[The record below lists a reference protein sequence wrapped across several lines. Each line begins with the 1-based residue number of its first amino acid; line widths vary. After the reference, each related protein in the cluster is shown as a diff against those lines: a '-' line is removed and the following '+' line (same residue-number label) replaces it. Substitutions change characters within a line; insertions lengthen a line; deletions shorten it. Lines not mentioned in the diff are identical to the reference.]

1 MRLIRERKAVSTLIV
16 ILLILCSLIIGGLTS
31 YVWVLSNYYLEPENK
46 VQLTIT
52 DLNFAV
58 DHANY
63 FYMTVMNPSHSPSGT
78 NITQIYYT
86 VEGESNYHNVSVT
99 EPETMPIRIERGT
112 TKTLKC
118 MTSWGEFAGKNITV
132 HIVPLEGSGS
142 SLSAQT
148 KFVKLDIG
156 TRFNATDSAKYFN
169 VTVMNHEN
177 SAINLTLIN
186 VYFNYYTLIP
196 HENISISLPKTL
208 ENGTLVSFD
217 CIYNWNNTIDPTILV
232 ETAQG
237 YIAYVT
243 ANVSATANVAIMTPL
258 AFNESDP
265 SEFNVT
271 VANFADSSTS
281 VDITSFDLTYD
292 NGTQYHISSA
302 YTSPSLPYRLN
313 INSTGTIA
321 CKWNWTNYRDRNVT
335 ITANTKQ
342 GFVVPSK
349 TVKTPSPVIFK
360 IVAVDFNVTAS
371 GFFLVNVTN
380 MPSSTKSINVTQ
392 INLNS
397 NVTSFQPQNILVGV
411 GETLQFN
418 CTFDWTSLKG
428 TTATVTVYI
437 ADGLLQANST
447 ALPSVDLQLSEA
459 IVFGTTPEGFKYV
472 NITILN
478 SAFSTREVTITQILF
493 KTENRTDSIDGTTS
507 NPQFAPTGYAL
518 SAGSSITMACI
529 WNWTPYVGEDVTITV
544 QTADGLTASRT
555 FNIPSPPP

>member
-1 MRLIRERKAVSTLIV
+1 MRLTREKRAISTLIV

-46 VQLTIT
+46 IQLSII
-52 DLNFAV
+52 DLNFAA
-58 DHANY
+58 DHADY
-63 FYMTVMNPSHSPSGT
+63 FYMTIMNPSHSPSGA

-86 VEGESNYHNVSVT
+86 IEGESNYHNVSTT
-99 EPETMPIRIERGT
+99 EPESMPIRIERGT
-112 TKTLKC
+112 TKTVKC
-118 MTSWGEFAGKNITV
+118 KTGWGEFAGKNITV
-132 HIVPLEGSGS
+132 HVVPLDGSGA
-142 SLSAQT
+142 SLSATT
-148 KFVKLDIG
+148 KFVKLDVG
-156 TRFNATDSAKYFN
+156 TLFNATDSSKYFN
-169 VTVMNHEN
+169 VTVKNHED
-177 SAINLTLIN
+177 SAINLTMIN

-196 HENISISLPKTL
+196 HENISIVLPKTFS
-208 ENGTLVSFD
+208 NGTLVSFD
-217 CIYNWNNTIDPTILV
+217 CTYDWSNTVNPTVLV

-243 ANVSATANVAIMTPL
+243 ANVSATANLAIRTPL

-265 SEFNVT
+265 TEFNVT
-271 VANFADSSTS
+271 VANLADSSTS
-281 VDITSFDLTYD
+281 VNITSFDLTYD

-302 YTSPSLPYRLN
+302 YTSPSLPYKLD
-313 INSTGTIA
+313 INSTGTIT

-335 ITANTKQ
+335 ITAYTKQ
-342 GFVVPSK
+342 GFVFPSK

-360 IVAVDFNVTAS
+360 IDTVDFNVTAS

-380 MPSSTKSINVTQ
+380 IPGSTKSINVTQ
-392 INLNS
+392 INLNN
-397 NVTSFQPQNILVGV
+397 NVTSFQPQIIPV
-411 GETLQFN
+411 GETMQFN

-428 TTATVTVYI
+428 NTATVTVYV

-447 ALPSVDLQLSEA
+447 ILPSVDLQVSDA

-472 NITILN
+472 NITIVN

-493 KTENRTDSIDGTTS
+493 KTENKTDSIDGTIS

-518 SAGSSITMACI
+518 PTGSSVTVACI
-529 WNWTPYVGEDVTITV
+529 WNWTPYPGEDVTITV

-555 FNIPSPPP
+555 FNIPLSPP

>member
-16 ILLILCSLIIGGLTS
+16 ILLVLCSLIIGGLTS

-46 VQLTIT
+46 VQLIIT

-86 VEGESNYHNVSVT
+86 VEGESNYHNVSAT
-99 EPETMPIRIERGT
+99 EPESMPVRIERGT

-118 MTSWGEFAGKNITV
+118 TTGWGEFAGKNITV
-132 HIVPLEGSGS
+132 YVVPLEGSGA
-142 SLSAQT
+142 SLSVKT
-148 KFVKLDIG
+148 KFVGLDMG

-169 VTVMNHEN
+169 VTLKNHEY
-177 SAINLTLIN
+177 STINLTLIN
-186 VYFNYYTLIP
+186 VYFNYYTSIP
-196 HENISISLPKTL
+196 HESISISLPKTL

-217 CIYNWNNTIDPTILV
+217 CTYNWNNTVNPTILV

-243 ANVSATANVAIMTPL
+243 ANVSATANLAITTPL

-281 VDITSFDLTYD
+281 VNITSFDLTYD

-302 YTSPSLPYRLN
+302 YTSPSLPYKLN

-342 GFVVPSK
+342 GFVFPSK

-360 IVAVDFNVTAS
+360 IAAVDFNMTDS

-392 INLNS
+392 INLNN
-397 NVTSFQPQNILVGV
+397 NVTSFQPQIIPV
-411 GETLQFN
+411 GETMQLN
-418 CTFDWTSLKG
+418 CTFNWTSLKG

-447 ALPSVDLQLSEA
+447 ILPSVDLQVSDT

-478 SAFSTREVTITQILF
+478 SAFSAREVTITQILF
-493 KTENRTDSIDGTTS
+493 KTENKTDSIDGTIS

-518 SAGSSITMACI
+518 PAGSSVTMACI
-529 WNWTPYVGEDVTITV
+529 WNWTPYLGEDVTITV

-555 FNIPSPPP
+555 FNIPLPPP